1 MRLARDFD
9 FQLKVD
15 RTSDQE
21 LKWQRRRN
29 RRGMLAPKTS
39 PVKTNNVETYYH
51 LPIPENVVKA
61 SLADPLVTPLL
72 LRKKVKLD
80 PWDRN
85 REFKINEPTL
95 KAIKWKK
102 SAEEMSKAIDN
113 AKHSE
118 WRQKKIEASRKQKS
132 MFAQLNDSDHMLLGR
147 SAESM
152 RAKTLQR
159 QKGWKAGPRERLG
172 KEKIKSFAALASS
185 EIRFP
190 TGPTNLWV

>member
-85 REFKINEPTL
+85 REFKINEYL
-95 KAIKWKK
+95 IVVDK
-102 SAEEMSKAIDN
+102 
-113 AKHSE
+113 
-118 WRQKKIEASRKQKS
+118 
-132 MFAQLNDSDHMLLGR
+132 L
-147 SAESM
+147 
-152 RAKTLQR
+152 
-159 QKGWKAGPRERLG
+159 
-172 KEKIKSFAALASS
+172 
-185 EIRFP
+185 
-190 TGPTNLWV
+190 